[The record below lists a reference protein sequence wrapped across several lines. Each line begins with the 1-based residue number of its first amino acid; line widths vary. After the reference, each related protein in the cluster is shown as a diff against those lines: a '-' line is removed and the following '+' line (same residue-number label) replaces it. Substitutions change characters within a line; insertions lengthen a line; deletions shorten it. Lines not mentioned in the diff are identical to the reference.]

1 MAKKKSVQ
9 NEAAVLHQQAVEK
22 ISAGEGTTQEGLSPE
37 QTQQVIHAL
46 RGQLIELEEQNE
58 NLRQKQGKL
67 ETVWGENAPAES
79 GSLLSQ
85 IFNMVSEI
93 IFLLA
98 VEPGDNFRFISVNQ
112 SFLNGTGL
120 SVDQVVGKRYQ
131 EVIPEPAHA
140 LVLANYQKAIQEK
153 KTVHW
158 EETSVYPVG
167 KRYGEVSVTPV
178 FDEGGR
184 CSQLIGTVLDVTG
197 YKQAEEKINLLN
209 RILRVISAVN
219 QIIVRA
225 TDEASLLN
233 EICRVIVEVGGYR
246 LAWVGFA
253 EQDRAK
259 SVLPVAYFGF
269 EEGYLAAAKI
279 TWMDTRRGRGPTGKA
294 IRSGKTVV
302 VQNIRNEPG
311 YGPWRKQALQRG
323 YAASLA
329 VPLTVEGQCLGA
341 LNIYAAEPQAFDA
354 GQVKLLEELAQDLA
368 FGIAVLRARTVHEQ
382 AETWLRES
390 EDRFKYV
397 FDHSVIGK
405 SITLPSGE
413 INVNHAMCE
422 MLGYSQEELK
432 HRTWQTITHP
442 EDIAVTQDAID
453 SLLSSQKESA
463 RFIKRYLHKN
473 GSIVWTDVSTALRR
487 DESGRPLYF
496 MTSIND
502 ITERKWAE
510 DKLEEERI
518 LLRTL
523 IDNLPDLVYVKDSQS
538 RKIISNMADWQAS
551 GGKTEK
557 DVIGKTDFDT
567 YPTELAEDYWAI
579 DRTVIDSGIS
589 NINREEHGLD
599 SQGNPVWILSS
610 KVPLRDGQGKVVGL
624 VGIGRDISE
633 RKLAEQALRE
643 SEQKY
648 RLLVDNASE
657 AIVVAQG
664 GILKFAN
671 RTASDITGY
680 SEQEL
685 TSRPFPE
692 FIHPDDRG
700 MVIERYMS
708 RIKGDVDQPRY
719 DFRLTAR
726 DGSIK
731 WVEIGAVLIDWEGKP
746 ATLNFLKDIT
756 KRKQAEEALRALSVR
771 QEAILVAI
779 PDILMEVDND
789 KVYTWANPVGFEFF
803 GKDVI
808 GEEAAFYFEGEQDTY
823 GQVKPLF
830 SGAENVIY
838 VESWQRRKDGEKR
851 LLAWH
856 CRVLKDSGGNV
867 IGALS
872 LAHDITE
879 SRQAEQQ
886 LAQYSE
892 HLEEMVKER
901 TRELSEAQEQLVR
914 QERLAVL
921 GQLAGG
927 VGHELRNPL
936 AIILNAVYYLNLVQP
951 DADDNIKS
959 YHSMIE
965 HEAHTAEKIITDLL
979 DFARIKSMEP
989 EPVAVAGL
997 VRQTLQRFPAPP
1009 PVEVALELPP
1019 DLPPVYADPRQMV
1032 QVLGNLTVNACQAMP
1047 TGGKLTITAYRQEQM
1062 VAIAVK
1068 DNGVGIPP
1076 ENMSKL
1082 FEPLFTTKL
1091 KGIGL
1096 GLAVSQRLAEANGG
1110 RIEVESEPGKGSTF
1124 TLVLPVK

>member
-1 MAKKKSVQ
+1 MTKKKSIPD
-9 NEAAVLHQQAVEK
+9 EAAALRQQAEK
-22 ISAGEGTTQEGLSPE
+22 KNMAGEDTTPQRLSPE
-37 QTQQVIHAL
+37 QTQQVIHVL

-58 NLRQKQGKL
+58 NLRQKQVEPEAGR
-67 ETVWGENAPAES
+67 VDNPPGES

-93 IFLLA
+93 IFELA

-112 SFLNGTGL
+112 SFLIATGL
-120 SVDQVVGKRYQ
+120 SLDQVVGKRYQ

-158 EETSVYPVG
+158 EETSVYPAG

-184 CSQLIGTVLDVTG
+184 CSQLIGMVHDVSG

-233 EICRVIVEVGGYR
+233 EICRTIVEVGGYR

-253 EQDRAK
+253 EHDRAK

-269 EEGYLAAAKI
+269 EEGYLAAVKI
-279 TWMDTRRGRGPTGKA
+279 TWKDTKRGRGPTGKA

-311 YGPWRKQALQRG
+311 YQPWRQQALQRG

-329 VPLTVEGQCLGA
+329 VPLTVEGQCLGV

-368 FGIAVLRARTVHEQ
+368 VGIAVLRARAVHEQ

-390 EDRFKYV
+390 EDKFKYV

-413 INVNHAMCE
+413 INVNHALCE
-422 MLGYSQEELK
+422 MLGYSQKELE

-453 SLLSSQKESA
+453 SLLSSQKESV

-473 GSIVWTDVSTALRR
+473 GSSVWGDENTVLRR
-487 DESGRPLYF
+487 DESGKPLYF
-496 MTSIND
+496 MTSIID
-502 ITERKWAE
+502 ITERKLAE
-510 DKLEEERI
+510 EKLEEERI

-523 IDNLPDLVYVKDSQS
+523 IDNLPDRIYVKDSQG
-538 RKIISNMADWQAS
+538 RKILSNMADWQAS

-557 DVIGKTDFDT
+557 DIIGKTDFDT
-567 YPTELAEDYWAI
+567 YPTELAEDYWAL

-589 NINREEHGLD
+589 NINREEPGLD

-633 RKLAEQALRE
+633 HK
-643 SEQKY
+643 
-648 RLLVDNASE
+648 
-657 AIVVAQG
+657 
-664 GILKFAN
+664 
-671 RTASDITGY
+671 
-680 SEQEL
+680 
-685 TSRPFPE
+685 
-692 FIHPDDRG
+692 
-700 MVIERYMS
+700 
-708 RIKGDVDQPRY
+708 
-719 DFRLTAR
+719 
-726 DGSIK
+726 
-731 WVEIGAVLIDWEGKP
+731 
-746 ATLNFLKDIT
+746 
-756 KRKQAEEALRALSVR
+756 
-771 QEAILVAI
+771 
-779 PDILMEVDND
+779 
-789 KVYTWANPVGFEFF
+789 
-803 GKDVI
+803 
-808 GEEAAFYFEGEQDTY
+808 
-823 GQVKPLF
+823 
-830 SGAENVIY
+830 
-838 VESWQRRKDGEKR
+838 
-851 LLAWH
+851 
-856 CRVLKDSGGNV
+856 
-867 IGALS
+867 
-872 LAHDITE
+872 
-879 SRQAEQQ
+879 QAEQQ
-886 LAQYSE
+886 LTQYSE

-901 TRELSEAQEQLVR
+901 TRELSEAQERLVS
-914 QERLAVL
+914 QERLKVL

-936 AIILNAVYYLNLVQP
+936 GVISNAIYYLKIIQP
-951 DADDNIKS
+951 DADDKVKEYLNIVERETF
-959 YHSMIE
+959 I
-965 HEAHTAEKIITDLL
+965 ADKIITDLL
-979 DFARIKSMEP
+979 DFTRIKSVEREP
-989 EPVAVAGL
+989 IAVAEL

-1019 DLPPVYADPRQMV
+1019 DLPPVYANPRQMV
-1032 QVLGNLTVNACQAMP
+1032 QVLGNLAVNACQAMP
-1047 TGGKLTITAYRQEQM
+1047 TGGKLTITGYRQEQM

-1076 ENMSKL
+1076 ENMRKL

-1096 GLAVSQRLAEANGG
+1096 GLAVSKKLAEANGG
-1110 RIEVESEPGKGSTF
+1110 HIEVESEPGHGTTF
-1124 TLVLPVK
+1124 SIYLPVYREEK